1 MTASRRQSYFCTDH
15 NGEHLDTLATF
26 VEAKL
31 DLTTAQV
38 ASLDT
43 LMDTFK
49 TSATESFDAV
59 CANLSADK
67 SAAPAPERLSQFQ
80 TVLDAS
86 SAASAQIRP
95 SFDGFYASL
104 TDTQQQELDRLISQ
118 RRQHRHGGREE

>member
-1 MTASRRQSYFCTDH
+1 
-15 NGEHLDTLATF
+15 
-26 VEAKL
+26 
-31 DLTTAQV
+31 
-38 ASLDT
+38 
-43 LMDTFK
+43 MDTFK